1 MLIDSR
7 EGVGTRVELYL
18 PCHLHVAQ
26 GSEEVLD
33 TGTTPRAGYGESVL
47 VVEDEEAV
55 RMLVVDALR
64 ELGYTMLEACDS
76 KSALPLLQ
84 GACRID
90 LLVSDVGLPGL
101 NGRQLA
107 EIARQYRPGLQVLFM
122 TGYAR
127 NAEIRGEFL
136 DDGMDLL
143 TKPFTVDE
151 LALRVRTMLEHPRQ
165 V

>member
-1 MLIDSR
+1 
-7 EGVGTRVELYL
+7 
-18 PCHLHVAQ
+18 
-26 GSEEVLD
+26 
-33 TGTTPRAGYGESVL
+33 
-47 VVEDEEAV
+47 
-55 RMLVVDALR
+55 MLVVDALR

-84 GACRID
+84 GARRID

-136 DDGMDLL
+136 GDGMDL
-143 TKPFTVDE
+143 
-151 LALRVRTMLEHPRQ
+151 
-165 V
+165 